1 MLYQIESVANTMKYI
16 VSMRLLCQNLFF
28 IFLKIVF
35 YLIKL
40 KSAEE
45 LEDRIK
51 IRAALRKLR
60 EENKNGELIFYVTF

>member
-28 IFLKIVF
+28 IFFKIVF